1 MLKFKRYLKKS
12 RDLEEDSQDGRNDN
26 SQHILSTSS
35 NLLGFCFIVLT
46 SLKVLKLQEATIID
60 EITAVAIL
68 LFMTSS
74 ILSFLSMRSS
84 KRFSQRYEN
93 FADFIFLSGLIL
105 LFITTMLIAFNI
117 IK

>member
-1 MLKFKRYLKKS
+1 MN
-12 RDLEEDSQDGRNDN
+12 EDPKNRNNN
-26 SQHILSTSS
+26 SQHILNTSS

-46 SLKVLKLQEATIID
+46 SLKVLKLQETTIID

-74 ILSFLSMRSS
+74 ILSVLSMRST
-84 KRFSQRYEN
+84 KRFGARYEN
-93 FADFIFLSGLIL
+93 IADFVFLVGLIL
-105 LFITTMLIAFNI
+105 LFITTVLIAFNI

>member
-1 MLKFKRYLKKS
+1 MTTDQENKNS
-12 RDLEEDSQDGRNDN
+12 RNDN
-26 SQHILSTSS
+26 SQHILATSS

-60 EITAVAIL
+60 EITALAIL

-84 KRFSQRYEN
+84 KKFGIRYEN
-93 FADFIFLSGLIL
+93 IADIIFLLGLLL

>member
-1 MLKFKRYLKKS
+1 MRSK
-12 RDLEEDSQDGRNDN
+12 NDN
-26 SQHILSTSS
+26 SQHILTTSS
-35 NLLGFCFIVLT
+35 NLLGFCFLVLT

-60 EITAVAIL
+60 ELTGAAII

-84 KRFSQRYEN
+84 RKFEIRYEN
-93 FADFIFLSGLIL
+93 AADLIFLLGLIL
-105 LFITTMLIAFNI
+105 MFATTMMIVFNF